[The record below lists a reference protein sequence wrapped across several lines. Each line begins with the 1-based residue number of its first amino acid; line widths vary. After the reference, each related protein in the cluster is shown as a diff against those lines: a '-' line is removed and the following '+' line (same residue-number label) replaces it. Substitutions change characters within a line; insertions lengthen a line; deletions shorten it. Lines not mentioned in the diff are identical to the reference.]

1 MIYLKHVGMYPAHS
15 KVCQI
20 VGIILSAGPEL
31 TDKEFFVLFL
41 GGVSLRLN
49 I

>member
-1 MIYLKHVGMYPAHS
+1 MVYVKHIGKYPAHS
-15 KVCQI
+15 KFCQI

-31 TDKEFFVLFL
+31 TDKKFFVLFL